1 MKILVLGGTRFF
13 GIHTVRELLA
23 QGYEVT
29 IATRGRTKDAF
40 GDRVERLIVERTDAE
55 SMRSTFKGR
64 HFDVVIDKLAYCSE
78 DVRLAMEAI
87 SCDRYIQMSSTAVYE
102 PKGWDMKES
111 DFEAGKKQ
119 LVWCDRKAYDYAEIK
134 RQAECALCQAYGDK
148 NWVAVRYPFVLG
160 EDDYTE
166 RLKFYVE
173 HVMHGKPMFVD
184 NIDCQMG
191 YIRSD
196 EAGKFMAFLVDKK
209 FMGAIHGCAQGTIS
223 LREMIAYV
231 EQKIGTRAILS
242 EDGEPAPYN
251 GEPEYSI
258 NTRKA
263 EELGFNFSE
272 LKAWIYELLDYYIE
286 QVKEEN
292 HAL

>member
-13 GIHTVRELLA
+13 GIYTIRELLA
-23 QGYEVT
+23 QGHEVT
-29 IATRGRTKDAF
+29 IATRGRVKDEF
-40 GDRVERLIVERTDAE
+40 GDRVERLIVERTNPE
-55 SMRSTFKGR
+55 SMRGTFAGR

-78 DVRLAMEAI
+78 DVRLAMEVL

-102 PKGWDMKES
+102 PKRWGTRES
-111 DFEAGKKQ
+111 DFDAKEKQ
-119 LVWCDRKAYDYAEIK
+119 LVWCERKAFDYAEIK
-134 RQAECALCQAYGDK
+134 RQAECALCQEYADK

-160 EDDYTE
+160 KDDYTK

-173 HVMHGKPMFVD
+173 HVMHGKPLFVD

-196 EAGKFMAFLVDKK
+196 EAGKFMAFLVDKR
-209 FMGAIHGCAQGTIS
+209 FQGVINGCASGTVS
-223 LREMIAYV
+223 LRELIAYV
-231 EQKIGTRAILS
+231 EQKTGTRALLS
-242 EDGEPAPYN
+242 TDGEPAPYN

-258 NTRKA
+258 NTQKA
-263 EELGFNFSE
+263 EELGFRFSE

-286 QVKEEN
+286 QVEEN
-292 HAL
+292 YAF